1 MSAPRAR
8 ARRPRGAV
16 RPGLVDRSEAACG
29 AVLED
34 AAHYPGGRAVGVATP
49 ATEAEV
55 AALLRLGEPL
65 LPVGAQSSLTGGATP
80 RGEIVVR
87 MAGFTE
93 IGPLRSG
100 TVSAGAGVT
109 LDRLQL
115 VLGEAGRWYPP
126 VPTYTGASVGGVVA
140 TNAAGPATF
149 KHGDTRRWVRGLTIV
164 LASGD
169 VLDLERGQVVSTG
182 GAGFEIDTTSGTLH
196 VPVPSTRRPLVPK
209 CSAGYL
215 GGDPF
220 DLVDLFIGAEGTLGV
235 VTAAVLETA
244 PRPAARVLGMV
255 PVPAVGRALQLVE
268 ALRRH
273 AQRTWASGDPLGIDL
288 AAIEHLDGRSIALL
302 REDGT
307 AARLGLAVPD
317 GTAVVLF
324 VDLETS
330 RPLSSA
336 AAWAEVE
343 SALSPDAPAT
353 PLATFCRL
361 LADHGVLDDAELAF
375 PDDHAHAQR
384 FAAIREAVPDTVN
397 RRVAQ
402 ARVHDARISKT
413 AADVVVPVQRL
424 PDLLES
430 IDAIFGGAGLDYAVW
445 GHVSDGNLH
454 PNVLPAS
461 WEDVERG
468 RAAVLALGRRVIALG
483 GSPLAEHGVGRNP
496 VKQQLL
502 HLLHG
507 EAGMASM
514 RAVRRALDPL
524 CRLAPG
530 VLF

>member
-1 MSAPRAR
+1 
-8 ARRPRGAV
+8 
-16 RPGLVDRSEAACG
+16 
-29 AVLED
+29 
-34 AAHYPGGRAVGVATP
+34 
-49 ATEAEV
+49 
-55 AALLRLGEPL
+55 
-65 LPVGAQSSLTGGATP
+65 
-80 RGEIVVR
+80 
-87 MAGFTE
+87 
-93 IGPLRSG
+93 
-100 TVSAGAGVT
+100 
-109 LDRLQL
+109 
-115 VLGEAGRWYPP
+115 
-126 VPTYTGASVGGVVA
+126 
-140 TNAAGPATF
+140 
-149 KHGDTRRWVRGLTIV
+149 
-164 LASGD
+164 
-169 VLDLERGQVVSTG
+169 
-182 GAGFEIDTTSGTLH
+182 
-196 VPVPSTRRPLVPK
+196 
-209 CSAGYL
+209 
-215 GGDPF
+215 
-220 DLVDLFIGAEGTLGV
+220 
-235 VTAAVLETA
+235 
-244 PRPAARVLGMV
+244 
-255 PVPAVGRALQLVE
+255 
-268 ALRRH
+268 
-273 AQRTWASGDPLGIDL
+273 
-288 AAIEHLDGRSIALL
+288 
-302 REDGT
+302 
-307 AARLGLAVPD
+307 
-317 GTAVVLF
+317 